1 MVKFVGYT
9 DTEINTAINGGT
21 IKLQTNDGSA
31 TALSAEAL
39 TFQQK
44 SPGSYEITQ
53 TQIDTAISAVT
64 GLESVAIKD
73 TASDVISSELS
84 YQIQDFG
91 GGFKFYG
98 TKTVSGGY
106 IYAVEGKMVS
116 SADVGIGTFGGNA
129 ASSVL
134 GGNNAG
140 NVLSKITTWLAT
152 LFLSLAVVISVLT
165 GPDDSS
171 SSSLIKQEAENNPIQ
186 QVEED
191 LNTPIDEVLDLGG
204 E

>member
-1 MVKFVGYT
+1 MVSFLIVIHT
-9 DTEINTAINGGT
+9 
-21 IKLQTNDGSA
+21 L
-31 TALSAEAL
+31 
-39 TFQQK
+39 
-44 SPGSYEITQ
+44 
-53 TQIDTAISAVT
+53 ISVFLI
-64 GLESVAIKD
+64 GMILMQ
-73 TASDVISSELS
+73 AS
-84 YQIQDFG
+84 QG
-91 GGFKFYG
+91 GGL
-98 TKTVSGGY
+98 S
-106 IYAVEGKMVS
+106 
-116 SADVGIGTFGGNA
+116 GTFGGNA

-165 GPDDSS
+165 GPNDSS

>member
-1 MVKFVGYT
+1 MVSFLIVIHT
-9 DTEINTAINGGT
+9 
-21 IKLQTNDGSA
+21 L
-31 TALSAEAL
+31 
-39 TFQQK
+39 
-44 SPGSYEITQ
+44 
-53 TQIDTAISAVT
+53 V
-64 GLESVAIKD
+64 SVFLIGMILMQ
-73 TASDVISSELS
+73 AS
-84 YQIQDFG
+84 QG
-91 GGFKFYG
+91 GGL
-98 TKTVSGGY
+98 S
-106 IYAVEGKMVS
+106 
-116 SADVGIGTFGGNA
+116 GTFGGNA

-165 GPDDSS
+165 GPNHSS

>member
-1 MVKFVGYT
+1 MVSFLIVIHT
-9 DTEINTAINGGT
+9 
-21 IKLQTNDGSA
+21 L
-31 TALSAEAL
+31 
-39 TFQQK
+39 
-44 SPGSYEITQ
+44 
-53 TQIDTAISAVT
+53 ISVFLI
-64 GLESVAIKD
+64 GMILMQ
-73 TASDVISSELS
+73 AS
-84 YQIQDFG
+84 QG
-91 GGFKFYG
+91 GGL
-98 TKTVSGGY
+98 S
-106 IYAVEGKMVS
+106 
-116 SADVGIGTFGGNA
+116 GTFGGNA

-171 SSSLIKQEAENNPIQ
+171 SSSSLIKQEAENNPIQ